1 MKKER
6 SCRLRLLQ
14 CFIDS
19 SPLVWKDNECGNG
32 YDPQTRSVVES
43 WKSSE
48 DIIKGLRYQEVVSRY
63 YTEKCLLVDFWYLT
77 KSTTFSP
84 GSNRNCPTAMDVE
97 GRALFQIAFQSLLD
111 LKSGRPCDLG
121 IWRKDLSPDF
131 DNCTYTYHICWNDAE
146 DYLRHLPTEA
156 ESYMGL
162 SNGYLNGLIAEIKK
176 DRIFRIPSFVF
187 REHDINNSQNIESNC
202 LITSS

>member
-19 SPLVWKDNECGNG
+19 SPLVWKEDECGNG
-32 YDPQTRSVVES
+32 YDPQTKSVVES
-43 WKSSE
+43 WRNVD
-48 DIIKGLRYQEVVSRY
+48 DILKGLRYQEVISKF

-77 KSTTFSP
+77 KTTTFTP
-84 GSNRNCPTAMDVE
+84 GANRNCPTAMDVE
-97 GRALFQIAFQSLLD
+97 GRTLFQIVFQSLLD

-121 IWRKDLSPDF
+121 IWKKDFSPDF
-131 DNCTYTYHICWNDAE
+131 DNCTYSYHICWNDAE
-146 DYLRHLPTEA
+146 DYLHNLPTEA

-162 SNGYLNGLIAEIKK
+162 SNGYLNGLITEIKK
-176 DRIFRIPSFVF
+176 DRIFKIPSFILDN
-187 REHDINNSQNIESNC
+187 HDSQNIESNC